1 MKTDN
6 YKRLSLILF
15 VSFVVM
21 YAVMFL
27 NVSQPDHIYLSITR
41 FYMTL
46 LMVLSMAVLM
56 LLFMPKMYSNRQL
69 NITIGLVSVILFVV
83 TLFLLRKQTFIKDRQ
98 YMKAMISHHSSAI
111 LTSEHATIEDLE
123 VRKLADKII
132 ESQKK
137 EIEQMK
143 EMLEKMENKHQ

>member
-6 YKRLSLILF
+6 YRKLFFILI

-27 NVSQPDHIYLSITR
+27 NVSQLDHVYLSMTR

-46 LMVLSMAVLM
+46 LMTLPMAILM
-56 LLFMPKMYSNRQL
+56 LLLMPKMYTNKTL
-69 NITIGLVSVILFVV
+69 NLVIILTCLVVFGITLMF
-83 TLFLLRKQTFIKDRQ
+83 LRKQTFIKDQQ
-98 YMKAMISHHSSAI
+98 YLKGMISHHSSAI
-111 LTSEHATIEDLE
+111 LTSEHATIEDAE
-123 VRKLADKII
+123 VRAIANQII

-137 EIEQMK
+137 EIKQMK
-143 EMLEKMENKHQ
+143 EMLDRMEKEDK